1 MTQEHS
7 ILQSVKLAQDDI
19 HAADALIRAYQPF
32 IRSEVSRFI
41 NRHAGEND
49 DEVSIGMLAFHE
61 AIQSYSKL
69 KGSFLNFAS
78 LLIKNRLI
86 DYVRHEKRHQGQ
98 VSLDRPISESGDDSL
113 IDTIAGKSDSKE
125 LVRVEATKKEIE
137 EFIEELSYFGLT
149 LEDMSESSPKQ
160 KRTLDSCHEVIRF
173 VNSNKNILNII
184 METKKL
190 PITLLV
196 ENTSISKKTL
206 ERHRKYVLSMVLV
219 LTNGFDIMRGH
230 LEKVI
235 RKETHHHDLHGNGM
249 LS

>member
-7 ILQSVKLAQDDI
+7 IVQRVHLAQQDVNQ
-19 HAADALIRAYQPF
+19 ADALIRAYQPF
-32 IRSEVSRFI
+32 IRAEVSRFI
-41 NRHAGEND
+41 NRHAGDND
-49 DEVSIGMLAFHE
+49 DEVSIGMLAFYE
-61 AIQSYSKL
+61 AIQSYSKTR
-69 KGSFLNFAS
+69 GSFLNFAS
-78 LLIKNRLI
+78 IMIKNRLI
-86 DYVRHEKRHQGQ
+86 DYVRQEKRHQGHI
-98 VSLDRPISESGDDSL
+98 SLDSPISDSNEDSL
-113 IDTIAGKSDSKE
+113 IDTIEGEKDSKE

-137 EFIEELSYFGLT
+137 EFVEELSYFGLT
-149 LEDMSESSPKQ
+149 LEDISESSPKQ
-160 KRTLDSCHEVIRF
+160 TRTLDSCHEVIRY
-173 VNSNKNILNII
+173 VNSNKNVLNVI
-184 METKKL
+184 MESKKL

-235 RKETHHHDLHGNGM
+235 RKEPKDHEISSNGM